1 MGAFAITITIDKPP
15 EAVFAFLADPAK
27 LPLWLE
33 AVDDV
38 AFADTPPRRGARFQ
52 MARSLPG
59 GRVVNEVEFV
69 KFDPGRRVA
78 LESRTGATPFRYE
91 YVLDPTGRGT
101 RVRLVGRISAE
112 DLPGPVARLD
122 GIATQLFRRGMQ
134 RNLRTL
140 EHLLATGVAA
150 HQRTCRRASA
160 GNAGRSTAR

>member
-1 MGAFAITITIDKPP
+1 MGDFAITITLDKPP
-15 EAVFAFLADPAK
+15 ETVFAFLADPAK

-52 MARSLPG
+52 MARSLHG

-69 KFDPGRRVA
+69 EFDPGRRVA
-78 LESRTGATPFRYE
+78 LESRTGPTPFRYE
-91 YVLDPTGRGT
+91 YALDPTGRGT

-112 DLPGPVARLD
+112 GLPGSVARLD
-122 GIATQLFRRGMQ
+122 GVATRLFRRGMQ

-140 EHLLATGVAA
+140 EHHL
-150 HQRTCRRASA
+150 SA
-160 GNAGRSTAR
+160 DVTADERS

>member
-1 MGAFAITITIDKPP
+1 MGDFAITITIDKPP
-15 EAVFAFLADPAK
+15 ETIFAFLADPAK

-59 GRVVNEVEFV
+59 GHVVNEVEFV

-78 LESRTGATPFRYE
+78 LQSRTGPTPFRYE
-91 YVLDPTGRGT
+91 YALDPTGRGT
-101 RVRLVGRISAE
+101 RVRLVARITADDAPS
-112 DLPGPVARLD
+112 PVAHLD

-150 HQRTCRRASA
+150 DDPT
-160 GNAGRSTAR
+160 